1 MSQACLRKTSLVEI
15 LVGNSR
21 INKIPA
27 ISPPEASV
35 SQVILLNN
43 SESLSSLVIAQ
54 GDNSLFSWLRALEPP
69 APSGSTY
76 GGSRLPIAGTHST
89 AYL

>member
-54 GDNSLFSWLRALEPP
+54 GDNSLFSCHYDCRSIGGYKVTVQSGILE
-69 APSGSTY
+69 A
-76 GGSRLPIAGTHST
+76 
-89 AYL
+89 